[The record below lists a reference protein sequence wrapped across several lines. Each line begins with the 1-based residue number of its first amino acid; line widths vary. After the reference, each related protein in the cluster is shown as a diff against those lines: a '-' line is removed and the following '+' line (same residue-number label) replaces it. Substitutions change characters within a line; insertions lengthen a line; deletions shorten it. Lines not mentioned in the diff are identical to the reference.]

1 MEFNPDQNY
10 NVFQE
15 SLTAQVDYTKEGDHS
30 DNFTIPLTTFL
41 KVQGA
46 TYLKTRN
53 KLVVTYLVFVLVR
66 SFVPTERGLDNAY
79 RSTSGCGLLAAMC
92 ARRKGQYHLFIAK
105 PNPSAYFI
113 QVGTA

>member
-15 SLTAQVDYTKEGDHS
+15 TLTAQVDYTKEGDHS

-46 TYLKTRN
+46 TYLKPETTV
-53 KLVVTYLVFVLVR
+53 LGYMVFVL
-66 SFVPTERGLDNAY
+66 
-79 RSTSGCGLLAAMC
+79 
-92 ARRKGQYHLFIAK
+92 I
-105 PNPSAYFI
+105 
-113 QVGTA
+113 